1 MASRGTKDKVDYM
14 VRCIWIT
21 CQVHRVMQ
29 EFVQGRLK
37 YNFMIGTAFIQF
49 LTKQTG
55 SNMASGV
62 GGQLKTHTDLLNTMK
77 GREEVVT

>member
-1 MASRGTKDKVDYM
+1 
-14 VRCIWIT
+14 
-21 CQVHRVMQ
+21 MQ